1 MISYQVHGCVA
12 NFSDLTVLFLRV
24 PGGIFSAQDI
34 QQHPLQEV
42 VVSVLSEGQ
51 LKWGGASFRENHAV
65 LLFQTI

>member
-1 MISYQVHGCVA
+1 MAVLQ

-34 QQHPLQEV
+34 QQRPLQEV

-51 LKWGGASFRENHAV
+51 LK
-65 LLFQTI
+65 